1 MRLSL
6 LSVALVSLVASLAQA
21 HEAVPM
27 PPARA
32 GVLECQGG
40 QNVGQFVTSI
50 TSLDCVFRSEGRRP
64 ESYVATI
71 RRYGVDLGITAET
84 KMAWAVNAPT
94 NQFGRGELAGRYG
107 GVTANASVGVGFG
120 GNFLV
125 GGPSNAYVLQP
136 ISLQG
141 QTGLNVAAG
150 AADLELSPV
159 MLVHQSPSHRMHH
172 HHRLHR

>member
-1 MRLSL
+1 MRLSV
-6 LSVALVSLVASLAQA
+6 LSIALVSLVAPLAQA

-27 PPARA
+27 PPRA

-50 TSLDCVFRSEGRRP
+50 TSLDCVFHSEGRRP

-94 NQFGRGELAGRYG
+94 NQFGRGDLAGRYG
-107 GVTANASVGVGFG
+107 GIAANASVGVGFG

-159 MLVHQSPSHRMHH
+159 MLVHQSPSYRMHH